1 MSCKEKAL
9 VERNTYESYKMDEV
23 PNIPDYKVVLP
34 KGKFNGLRAHYN
46 IRTDPDRGIG
56 WSALSLVPYGC
67 ASCKEQLVRPWVPR
81 VDQMKQP

>member
-46 IRTDPDRGIG
+46 IRTDPDQGIG
-56 WSALSLVPYGC
+56 WSALSLVPCGF